1 MESQSRSIHNK
12 RSMAMIPALLFL
24 SLIHGVHCF
33 YLPGVAPEDFQKG
46 DPLKVK
52 VNKLTSIKTQLPYSY
67 YSLPF
72 CTPEKIVDSAENLGE
87 VLRGD
92 RIENSPYAFTMQEPQ
107 LCTVLCRIMID
118 AKTAKQFKEKIDDEY
133 RVNMILDNLP
143 LVVPIKRLDQASN
156 TVYQL
161 GYHIGLKGQHAGN
174 KEEKYFIH
182 NHLAFTVKYHRDLQT
197 GSSRIVGF
205 EVKPYSIKHEYEG
218 KWSEKTRLTTC
229 DPHMKRIVVN
239 SNTPL
244 EVEVNKEIIFSYDV
258 EYQESD
264 VKWASRWDSYL
275 LMSDDQIHWF
285 SIVNSLMIV
294 LFLTGMVAMIMLRTL
309 YRDISKYN
317 ELETQEEALEET
329 GWKLVHGDVFRP
341 PSNSDLLCVYV
352 GTGVQFLGMVLVTMI
367 FAVLGFLSPSN
378 RGGLMT
384 AMLLLWVSMGIF
396 AGYASTNLYKMFKGA
411 EWKKIAAK
419 TAFMFPAIVF
429 VIFFVLNAL
438 IWGQKS
444 SGAVPFGTMFALVF
458 LWFGISVPLVI
469 VGGYV
474 GFKKPAMEDPVKTN
488 KIPRQIPEQAWYM
501 NPIFSIL
508 IGGILP
514 FGAVFIELFFIL
526 TSIWLNQFYYMFG
539 FLFLVFII
547 LLITCAEITIVL
559 CYFQLC
565 SEDYKWWWRSYLTS
579 GSSALYLFLYA
590 AFYFFTKLEI
600 TKLVSGLLY
609 FGYMLIASYAFFV
622 LTGTIGFYACFCFTR
637 LIYSSLKID

>member
-1 MESQSRSIHNK
+1 MESPSRSFRK
-12 RSMAMIPALLFL
+12 SASMMISAILIL
-24 SLIHGVHCF
+24 SLIHTSHCF

-72 CTPEKIVDSAENLGE
+72 CPPPKIVDSAENLGE

-92 RIENSPYAFTMQEPQ
+92 RIENSPYVFKMREPQ
-107 LCTVLCRIMID
+107 MCSVLCRITLD
-118 AKTAKQFKEKIDDEY
+118 AKAAKQFKEKIDEEY
-133 RVNMILDNLP
+133 RINMILDNLP
-143 LVVPIKRLDQASN
+143 LVVPIRRQYQGTP

-161 GYHIGLKGQHAGN
+161 GYHVGLKGQYTGS

-182 NHLAFTVKYHRDLQT
+182 NHLAFTVKYHRDPET
-197 GSSRIVGF
+197 DSARIVGF

-218 KWSEKTRLTTC
+218 KWSENTRLTTC
-229 DPHMKRIVVN
+229 DPHTKRTVVN
-239 SNTPL
+239 SNTPQ
-244 EVEVNKEIIFSYDV
+244 EVDANKEIIFTYDV

-264 VKWASRWDSYL
+264 VKWASRWDAYL

-294 LFLTGMVAMIMLRTL
+294 LFLSGMVAMIMLRTL

-317 ELETQEEALEET
+317 ELETLEEAQEET

-384 AMLLLWVSMGIF
+384 AMLLLWVFMGIF
-396 AGYASTNLYKMFKGA
+396 AGYASSRLYKMFKGS
-411 EWKKIAAK
+411 EWKKIALR
-419 TAFMFPAIVF
+419 TVCLFPGIVF
-429 VIFFVLNAL
+429 AIFFVLNAL

-444 SGAVPFGTMFALVF
+444 SGAVPFGTMFALVA
-458 LWFGISVPLVI
+458 LWFGISVPLAF
-469 VGGYV
+469 VGGYI
-474 GFKKPAMEDPVKTN
+474 GFKKPAIEDPVKTN

-526 TSIWLNQFYYMFG
+526 TSIWLNQFYYIFG

-565 SEDYKWWWRSYLTS
+565 SEDYLWWWRSYLTS

-590 AFYFFTKLEI
+590 TFYFFTKLEI

-622 LTGTIGFYACFCFTR
+622 LTGTIGFYACFWFTR
-637 LIYSSLKID
+637 LIYSSVKID

>member
-1 MESQSRSIHNK
+1 MKSRTIS
-12 RSMAMIPALLFL
+12 SMIVAFLLL
-24 SLIHGVHCF
+24 LIHSSHSF
-33 YLPGVAPEDFQKG
+33 YLPGVAPQDFQKG
-46 DPLKVK
+46 DELYVK
-52 VNKLTSIKTQLPYSY
+52 VNKLTSTKTQLPYSY
-67 YSLPF
+67 YTLPY
-72 CTPEKIVDSAENLGE
+72 CQPKQILDSAENLGE

-92 RIENSPYAFTMQEPQ
+92 RIENSPYVFKMREPQ
-107 LCTVLCRIMID
+107 MCNIVCRLTPD
-118 AKTAKQFKEKIDDEY
+118 AKTVKAFKEKIDDEY

-143 LVVPIKRLDQASN
+143 LVVPIRRLDQESP

-161 GYHIGLKGQHAGN
+161 GFHVGLKGQYSGT
-174 KEEKYFIH
+174 KDEKYFIH

-197 GSSRIVGF
+197 DYARIVGF
-205 EVKPYSIKHEYEG
+205 EVKPFSVKHEYEG
-218 KWSEKTRLTTC
+218 NWNQKTRLTTC
-229 DPHMKRIVVN
+229 DPHAKHTVVN
-239 SNTPL
+239 SNSPQ
-244 EVEVNKEIIFSYDV
+244 EVAENKEIIFTYDV
-258 EYQESD
+258 EFQETD
-264 VKWASRWDSYL
+264 VKWASRWDAYL

-294 LFLTGMVAMIMLRTL
+294 LFLSGMVAMIMLRTL

-317 ELETQEEALEET
+317 ELETQEEAQEET

-352 GTGVQFLGMVLVTMI
+352 GTGVQFFGMILVTMI
-367 FAVLGFLSPSN
+367 FAILGFLSPSN

-384 AMLLLWVSMGIF
+384 AMLLLWVFMGLF
-396 AGYASTNLYKMFKGA
+396 AGYASARLYKMFKGT
-411 EWKKIAAK
+411 EWKR
-419 TAFMFPAIVF
+419 TAFRTAVMFPGIVSS
-429 VIFFVLNAL
+429 IFFVLNAL

-444 SGAVPFGTMFALVF
+444 SGAVPFGTMFALIV
-458 LWFGISVPLVI
+458 LWFGISVPLVY
-469 VGGYV
+469 VGSFV

-526 TSIWLNQFYYMFG
+526 TSIWLNQFYYIFG

-547 LLITCAEITIVL
+547 LIVTCAEITIVL

-565 SEDYKWWWRSYLTS
+565 SEDYQWWWRSYLTS

-590 AFYFFTKLEI
+590 TFYFFTKLEI
-600 TKLVSGLLY
+600 TKLVSGVLY

-622 LTGTIGFYACFCFTR
+622 LTGTIGFYACFWFTR
-637 LIYSSLKID
+637 LIYSSVKID